1 MSSNNATSLVPILDG
16 SNYGLWAVAMQAYIR
31 STGLWHYVLGKVH
44 RESFPEDD
52 AEYNKLSDTKK
63 AAILT
68 NQVEFDKEDGM
79 VLGQIMLRLSPTIQ
93 QNHQTYLSS
102 FSLWNALKGSYGKSM
117 ASTIFKDFKD
127 CLNGRISLNADP
139 NAYFDKSFVAYSR
152 MKAAGVAVPS
162 QLQAM
167 IALAALP
174 QRWEMLICH
183 RIYARRLGKANT
195 WTTS

>member
-1 MSSNNATSLVPILDG
+1 
-16 SNYGLWAVAMQAYIR
+16 
-31 STGLWHYVLGKVH
+31 
-44 RESFPEDD
+44 
-52 AEYNKLSDTKK
+52 
-63 AAILT
+63 
-68 NQVEFDKEDGM
+68 
-79 VLGQIMLRLSPTIQ
+79 MLRLSPTIQ

-102 FSLWNALKGSYGKSM
+102 FSLWNTLKESYGKLM

-139 NAYFDKSFVAYSR
+139 NAYFDKSFTAYSR

-174 QRWEMLICH
+174 QRWEMLITVVTGDNNLEDLELSNVRTAVITQFQADSVCH
-183 RIYARRLGKANT
+183 GSGKHNANKIST
-195 WTTS
+195 VKHKCGNPNWQDQQGRSN